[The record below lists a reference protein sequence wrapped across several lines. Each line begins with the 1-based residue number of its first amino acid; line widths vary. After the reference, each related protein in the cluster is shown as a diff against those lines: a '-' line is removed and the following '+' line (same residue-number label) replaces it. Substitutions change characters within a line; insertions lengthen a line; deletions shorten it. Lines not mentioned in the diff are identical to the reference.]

1 MPIKF
6 SDWHIGIFYNWH
18 IIFCYI
24 FATHEVLS
32 IHITFSDRNGG
43 FAHAQGRSGSRGGRG
58 GFSLSNL
65 SSSNKEIPDSLLQTD
80 SAALKSKRI
89 IGYRLTPLLGERYI
103 APMDTNRLNFGN
115 STLVEANSLAVGYL
129 ANVGSPAQTR
139 IFNERKEERD
149 FIFADA
155 YDYYITTPTNAYFYD
170 TKVPYTQVTYTT
182 GGASQNK
189 MDRLKGVLTMNFGK
203 KINVGGEMDYI
214 YSRGYYNSNGNKLLS
229 YRFSEVISP
238 TVTS

>member
-1 MPIKF
+1 M
-6 SDWHIGIFYNWH
+6 
-18 IIFCYI
+18 
-24 FATHEVLS
+24 
-32 IHITFSDRNGG
+32 
-43 FAHAQGRSGSRGGRG
+43 
-58 GFSLSNL
+58 
-65 SSSNKEIPDSLLQTD
+65 
-80 SAALKSKRI
+80 
-89 IGYRLTPLLGERYI
+89 GERYI

-182 GGASQNK
+182 GGASQK
-189 MDRLKGVLTMNFGK
+189 
-203 KINVGGEMDYI
+203 
-214 YSRGYYNSNGNKLLS
+214 
-229 YRFSEVISP
+229 
-238 TVTS
+238 

>member
-1 MPIKF
+1 M
-6 SDWHIGIFYNWH
+6 
-18 IIFCYI
+18 
-24 FATHEVLS
+24 
-32 IHITFSDRNGG
+32 
-43 FAHAQGRSGSRGGRG
+43 
-58 GFSLSNL
+58 
-65 SSSNKEIPDSLLQTD
+65 LQTD

>member
-1 MPIKF
+1 MPICQLSF
-6 SDWHIGIFYNWH
+6 LIGILAYF
-18 IIFCYI
+18 IIGTLFFVISLQPMKYYLYI
-24 FATHEVLS
+24 LLFLIGTAAS
-32 IHITFSDRNGG
+32 
-43 FAHAQGRSGSRGGRG
+43 AHAQGRSGSRGGRG

-115 STLVEANSLAVGYL
+115 STLVDANSLAVGYL

-170 TKVPYTQVTYTT
+170 TKVPYT
-182 GGASQNK
+182 
-189 MDRLKGVLTMNFGK
+189 
-203 KINVGGEMDYI
+203 
-214 YSRGYYNSNGNKLLS
+214 
-229 YRFSEVISP
+229 
-238 TVTS
+238 

>member
-1 MPIKF
+1 
-6 SDWHIGIFYNWH
+6 
-18 IIFCYI
+18 
-24 FATHEVLS
+24 
-32 IHITFSDRNGG
+32 
-43 FAHAQGRSGSRGGRG
+43 
-58 GFSLSNL
+58 
-65 SSSNKEIPDSLLQTD
+65 
-80 SAALKSKRI
+80 
-89 IGYRLTPLLGERYI
+89 
-103 APMDTNRLNFGN
+103 MDTNRLNFGN

-214 YSRGYYNSNGNKLLS
+214 YSRDIITPTVINYC
-229 YRFSEVISP
+229 YRFFGSYITGPLRVKRLFK
-238 TVTS
+238 